1 MELGIE
7 RIAFHGELTVAGD
20 EIFPRQGVHPL
31 KERLKITGR
40 EGAKL
45 HQHPCAAAEAD
56 IQPGDIRQ
64 RAVAVYPA
72 VFRPDV
78 LQIQAAHFVRHQTF
92 QSKQAGNRQRHGPC
106 LLSRSKMI
114 E

>member
-7 RIAFHGELTVAGD
+7 RIAFHGELTVAGN
-20 EIFPRQGVHPL
+20 EVLPRQGVHPL
-31 KERLKITGR
+31 KKRLKITGR

-45 HQHPCAAAEAD
+45 HQHPCTAAEVD
-56 IQPGDIRQ
+56 IQPGNVRQ

-78 LQIQAAHFVRHQTF
+78 LQIQTAHFVRHQTL
-92 QSKQAGNRQRHGPC
+92 QSKQAGNRQCHGPC